1 MIGTPNIGRR
11 MSFGKYCM
19 VFLQD
24 FVVCILAEVYQIKL
38 EKNVVGWES
47 EMKKVHTS
55 KKFGIFFEIGL
66 DLNTVL
72 VANKFS
78 VKKLKHFLECNVP
91 LIKQS
96 LISFSLICC
105 MLIIKLFNLKKDT

>member
-1 MIGTPNIGRR
+1 
-11 MSFGKYCM
+11 
-19 VFLQD
+19 L
-24 FVVCILAEVYQIKL
+24 
-38 EKNVVGWES
+38 ES

-55 KKFGIFFEIGL
+55 KKWKVCFFWDFFEIGL